1 MLTAVLG
8 VVAALAF
15 VLGLGALC
23 LWALKRWGSM
33 SLTSRTRI
41 AVEVVQRIPLGPK
54 TGLAV
59 VRVGEKVMAVSVG
72 DGGIRTL
79 FELDEADRQ
88 RVIASSQVPV
98 PMESSAEA
106 SASLASFMPSISGA
120 LMPGAFGRSMAKAMA
135 AHREHQAP
143 MASASSDVLGSTST
157 SVPIVSTPLTTM
169 PAAPAVMSFRAD
181 EPREIP
187 SFLTAPMSTRSG
199 KPLSYGPPVAP
210 RTAANSEREFRA
222 MLGGAFRG
230 ATRLA
235 VFTGAMIL
243 ATVAAAPLR
252 AQAAPPVTP
261 PVAQPVAQPSTPAT
275 TPATNPN
282 AQPAIAAP
290 TTAPTVTPASTA
302 NAPATLPLPSLQM
315 PTPPNAATQTV
326 GATPGQNPTLSAPV
340 APKAPLLPPTV
351 RAARATRPAAPPKTG
366 NGASVAPN
374 GTTSRR
380 PMSQMQ
386 LDSAANATG
395 DARANAAQ
403 PAPIAA
409 DDAIMRMMPQMD
421 IQLGDE
427 KDGGLR
433 LNGTVGIVVMMG
445 LLTLLPTLLL
455 MMTGFTRILIVLHF
469 LKQAMG
475 TQSAPPAQL
484 LAGMALLLTGFVMAP
499 TLREVNDRAITP
511 WLDGKITQVEMMKT
525 GVEPMREFM
534 LKQTRE
540 SDLKTFVEM
549 SKLPRP
555 NTAAD
560 VPLHVLMSAFVASEL
575 RTAFQIGFAIY
586 LPFIIIDAVVASV
599 LMSMGMFMLPPAM
612 ISLPFKLLLFVL
624 VDGWSLTISSLVA
637 ELQVGAV

>member
-1 MLTAVLG
+1 MLPAVLA
-8 VVAALAF
+8 VIAALAF
-15 VLGLGALC
+15 VLGLGAIC
-23 LWALKRWGSM
+23 LWALKRWGAM
-33 SLTSRTRI
+33 SLGSRSRI
-41 AVEVVQRIPLGPK
+41 AVEVVQRISLGPK

-72 DGGIRTL
+72 EGGLRPL

-88 RVIASSQVPV
+88 RVVASSDVPT
-98 PMESSAEA
+98 PMVSSPEA
-106 SASLASFMPSISGA
+106 SAAFAKFL
-120 LMPGAFGRSMAKAMA
+120 PGAFGRAM
-135 AHREHQAP
+135 
-143 MASASSDVLGSTST
+143 STSMT
-157 SVPIVSTPLTTM
+157 QVMSRETIVSR
-169 PAAPAVMSFRAD
+169 APAVSSAAAPSGAAHQTMMFRSDDA
-181 EPREIP
+181 REIP
-187 SFLTAPMSTRSG
+187 SFLTATPSTRSVPSAYRAPADHTNRFAPPRASHAAALVHDE
-199 KPLSYGPPVAP
+199 PLTVTPLAPLTRVSVAP
-210 RTAANSEREFRA
+210 DSDFRA
-222 MLGGAFRG
+222 MLGGALSG

-235 VFTGAMIL
+235 VFTGAMI
-243 ATVAAAPLR
+243 VASAVVAPLS
-252 AQAAPPVTP
+252 AQAAPPTAP
-261 PVAQPVAQPSTPAT
+261 PTAQAGAAT
-275 TPATNPN
+275 TG
-282 AQPAIAAP
+282 AP
-290 TTAPTVTPASTA
+290 VGTPSGAVPPSVTPAATA
-302 NAPATLPLPSLQM
+302 TAPQTLPLPELPASAGAVGSTARPLPGALQ
-315 PTPPNAATQTV
+315 P
-326 GATPGQNPTLSAPV
+326 PV
-340 APKAPLLPPTV
+340 APRAPLVPPAGRDT
-351 RAARATRPAAPPKTG
+351 RGTSSSAAAATPRTG
-366 NGASVAPN
+366 NGASVTPGGAS
-374 GTTSRR
+374 SRR

-386 LDSAANATG
+386 VDSAANATTNP
-395 DARANAAQ
+395 RAAAAQ

-409 DDAIMRMMPQMD
+409 DEAVMRMLPQMD
-421 IQLGDE
+421 VQLGDAKE
-427 KDGGLR
+427 GGLR

-484 LAGMALLLTGFVMAP
+484 LAAMALLLTGFVMAP
-499 TLREVNDRAITP
+499 TLSQVNNQAITP

-525 GVEPMREFM
+525 SVVPMREFM

-555 NTAAD
+555 NSAAD

-624 VDGWSLTISSLVA
+624 VDGWSLTISSLV
-637 ELQVGAV
+637 QSFK